1 MRVCWWDIGCAPQSK
16 DNRMKLKDLQEQIQ
30 EDILS
35 YFDSVAFVHHDHGR
49 DDLCQIV
56 VDNFGKYRHDNGVNY
71 EGYGGST
78 RAPTRTDE
86 DLIHKT

>member
-1 MRVCWWDIGCAPQSK
+1 MRQEIKEV
-16 DNRMKLKDLQEQIQ
+16 REQIQ

-56 VDNFGKYRHDNGVNY
+56 VDNFKRLEDNNEKQG
-71 EGYGGST
+71 
-78 RAPTRTDE
+78 
-86 DLIHKT
+86 